1 LDEANRAYCS
11 DVEREQGRAPEE
23 GGKKNGEKAMRTD
36 QYDLHMHS
44 LLSDGEML
52 PIELVRRSAVL
63 GYTIIAIS
71 DHADSSNLSEVL
83 SAVRKIEDS
92 AKEFGVELLC
102 GVELTHVPP
111 SQIPLL
117 SRRAKKEGA
126 DIVVVHGETVME
138 PVAPGT
144 NQAAC
149 RCMDVD
155 ILAHPGLITEEDVR
169 AAADHQVALEITSRA
184 GHNRTNGHVA
194 KLGKAAGCTIVVD
207 SDAHSPSDLLDRKGR
222 QMVAR
227 GAGMSEEEAENSL
240 TLNIHRWLS
249 KRG

>member
-1 LDEANRAYCS
+1 
-11 DVEREQGRAPEE
+11 
-23 GGKKNGEKAMRTD
+23 
-36 QYDLHMHS
+36 
-44 LLSDGEML
+44 
-52 PIELVRRSAVL
+52 
-63 GYTIIAIS
+63 
-71 DHADSSNLSEVL
+71 
-83 SAVRKIEDS
+83 
-92 AKEFGVELLC
+92 
-102 GVELTHVPP
+102 
-111 SQIPLL
+111 
-117 SRRAKKEGA
+117 
-126 DIVVVHGETVME
+126 
-138 PVAPGT
+138 
-144 NQAAC
+144 
-149 RCMDVD
+149 MDVD
-155 ILAHPGLITEEDVR
+155 ILAHPGLNTEEDVR